1 MALKKN
7 TGTKPSNVRKDRAP
21 SWVNLSVTAKDGSA
35 HSLGRGIPTN
45 LDNKTLRSLHNAEL
59 ANRAKYDEMVKAL
72 PKGADVPDYK
82 ALQFQFTGYVTI
94 TSADADT
101 DLELF

>member
-1 MALKKN
+1 MALKKSA
-7 TGTKPSNVRKDRAP
+7 TKAPNARQDRAP
-21 SWVNLSVTAKDGSA
+21 SWVNISVTAKDGSV

-45 LDNKTLRSLHNAEL
+45 LDNKTLRSLHNAEV
-59 ANRAKYDEMVKAL
+59 ANRTKYDEMVKAL
-72 PKGADVPDYK
+72 PKGAAVPEYK
-82 ALQFQFTGYVTI
+82 ALTFQFTGYVTV